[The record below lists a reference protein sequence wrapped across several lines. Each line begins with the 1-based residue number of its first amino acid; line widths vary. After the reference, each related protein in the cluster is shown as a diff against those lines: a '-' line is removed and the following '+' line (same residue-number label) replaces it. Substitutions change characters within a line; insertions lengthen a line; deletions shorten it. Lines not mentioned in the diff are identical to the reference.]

1 MNEVSPRIKEKNMA
15 KKESN
20 SIKYSDLIAQIR
32 NKQFAPVYLLH
43 GEEPFF
49 IDRLTKMFEE
59 GILEPEERDFNQV
72 VQLDREYIENW
83 SLLPRWDENELV
95 FELYSDDGQN
105 ETQYVVSG
113 VPWGTL
119 A

>member
-1 MNEVSPRIKEKNMA
+1 MLRIQTVELDWNA
-15 KKESN
+15 FSE
-20 SIKYSDLIAQIR
+20 R
-32 NKQFAPVYLLH
+32 FASLMDELLPVLRT
-43 GEEPFF
+43 
-49 IDRLTKMFEE
+49 IDEDTVAHRT
-59 GILEPEERDFNQV
+59 
-72 VQLDREYIENW
+72 ENW